1 MRIVALARF
10 QIVGV
15 GLALIGCRTS
25 VVGHY
30 RLDLEETK
38 QCVAKA
44 AIDNPEDAQNKD
56 ATIKLLAATDLDLEL
71 HETGKML
78 STTTLTMPGAPSPQ
92 SRNGTWKLD
101 GKRVAIAVEDEKD
114 TICDVDGNR
123 LRCTKP
129 DAATLFSRYVL
140 VRK

>member
-1 MRIVALARF
+1 MQRLARARL

-15 GLALIGCRTS
+15 GLVLFGCRTS
-25 VVGHY
+25 VAGHY

-38 QCVAKA
+38 LCVAAAVVDDPKVAEMKA
-44 AIDNPEDAQNKD
+44 E
-56 ATIKLLAATDLDLEL
+56 TIRMLAATDLDLEL
-71 HETGKML
+71 NGTGKML
-78 STTTLTMPGAPSPQ
+78 SNTTYKGPPPQQQ
-92 SRNGTWKLD
+92 SRSGTWKLD
-101 GKRVAIAVEDEKD
+101 GKRVKIAVEDEPD
-114 TICDVDGNR
+114 TICEVDGNR